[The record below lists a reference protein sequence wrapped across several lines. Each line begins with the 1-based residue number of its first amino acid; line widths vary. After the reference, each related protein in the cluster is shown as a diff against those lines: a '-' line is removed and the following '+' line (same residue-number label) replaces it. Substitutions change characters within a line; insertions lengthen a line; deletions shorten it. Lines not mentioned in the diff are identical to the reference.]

1 MFPMELEKLGTG
13 AAFYWFVLLETK
25 GIERDWAQTRGFLK
39 MFSIM
44 TEENG
49 EHLKKLPHLCPIL
62 CPAMGNNSHRMPHL
76 YPNGAKTMGNK
87 SLKSSVCA
95 QPRNPIREFPQG
107 FPEKRRKR
115 YFDGRVPKN
124 ALKERVFEFCVDS
137 LLRRNIIVLR
147 GE

>member
-1 MFPMELEKLGTG
+1 
-13 AAFYWFVLLETK
+13 
-25 GIERDWAQTRGFLK
+25 

-62 CPAMGNNSHRMPHL
+62 CP
-76 YPNGAKTMGNK
+76 
-87 SLKSSVCA
+87 
-95 QPRNPIREFPQG
+95 IREFPQG

-115 YFDGRVPKN
+115 YFDGRVQKN